1 MAQIYSSKQYGWKDL
16 SIVLGGRIIEGVTE
30 VEYTKKLATDF
41 LYGRGND
48 PHDIVEGNNEYEGK
62 ITIWQSELEA
72 MTRDAPSN
80 DITKLRPDIIV
91 SYIEESGGQTVT
103 DILKNVKFS
112 EYKKALKQGDKNM
125 LVELPF
131 KFTKILHQQ

>member
-1 MAQIYSSKQYGWKDL
+1 MAETYSSKQYGWKDL
-16 SIVLGGRIIEGVTE
+16 SVVMGGRIIEGITE
-30 VEYTKKLATDF
+30 VEYAKKQSTDF

-48 PHDIVEGNNEYEGK
+48 PHDVVDGNNEYEGK
-62 ITIWQSELEA
+62 ITLWQSELEA
-72 MTRDAPSN
+72 MTRDAPNN
-80 DITKLRPDIIV
+80 DITRLRSDIV
-91 SYIEESGGQTVT
+91 VNYAAEVGGQTVT

>member
-1 MAQIYSSKQYGWKDL
+1 MATYNSKQYGWKDL
-16 SIVLGGRIIEGVTE
+16 TIAYGGRIIEGITE
-30 VEYTKKLATDF
+30 LEYSKKQSTDY

-72 MTRDAPSN
+72 MLRDAKNN
-80 DITKLRPDIIV
+80 DLSTLRPDIIV
-91 SYIEESGGQTVT
+91 TYIPGELGQSVT
-103 DILKNVKFS
+103 DILKNVRFS
-112 EYKKALKQGDKNM
+112 EYKKSLKQGDKNM

-131 KFTKILHQQ
+131 KFTKLLVQQ

>member
-1 MAQIYSSKQYGWKDL
+1 MAETYSSKQYGWKDL
-16 SIVLGGRIIEGVTE
+16 SIVMGGRIIEGITE
-30 VEYTKKLATDF
+30 VEYTKKQSTDF
-41 LYGRGND
+41 LYGRGSD

-62 ITIWQSELEA
+62 ITLWQSELEA
-72 MTRDAPSN
+72 MTRDAPNN
-80 DITKLRPDIIV
+80 DITRLRSDIV
-91 SYIEESGGQTVT
+91 VNYAAEVGGQTVT

-131 KFTKILHQQ
+131 KFTKILPQQ

>member
-1 MAQIYSSKQYGWKDL
+1 MVETYNSKQYGWKDL

-30 VEYTKKLATDF
+30 VEYAKKQATDF

-62 ITIWQSELEA
+62 ITVWQSELEA
-72 MTRDAPSN
+72 MTRDAPSK

-91 SYIEESGGQTVT
+91 TYAAEEGGQTVT
-103 DILKNVKFS
+103 DILKNVKFP
-112 EYKKALKQGDKNM
+112 EYKKGFKQGDKNM